1 MWLKETGGKCIW
13 TAGIGQIELPIAHGE
28 GRFVPADGAT
38 RRALWE
44 NGQVALQYTRP
55 NGDAAGGMAPDNPNG
70 SVDDIAGV
78 CDASGLVFGLM
89 PHPERYVTAT
99 QYFAWTRRSKQPAG
113 GQGLQI
119 FRNAVRHVESHSVAV

>member
-1 MWLKETGGKCIW
+1 
-13 TAGIGQIELPIAHGE
+13 
-28 GRFVPADGAT
+28 
-38 RRALWE
+38 
-44 NGQVALQYTRP
+44 
-55 NGDAAGGMAPDNPNG
+55 MAPDNPNG